1 MLKMKVDYGSLT
13 DALVWGYV
21 YEDCRIDIR
30 CNNRRTSFAEVASN
44 LPLARCYQ
52 RVDELGHNFYKLQCY
67 YLTHLI
73 YVFSD
78 WGQHA
83 LPRQLYAEE
92 FEFIIRNMKFAIYL
106 DDPEIVG
113 EFIQCLKI
121 MQVTERTDPLIWPLI
136 VMGYKYLVA
145 KEEKGGKKGMWVS
158 DRETLYN
165 RYHSSYCAAIGILD
179 YHFMSN
185 DGLRLC
191 PVRSRAVNLM
201 INQGCDGPGD
211 E

>member
-1 MLKMKVDYGSLT
+1 MIND
-13 DALVWGYV
+13 
-21 YEDCRIDIR
+21 
-30 CNNRRTSFAEVASN
+30 
-44 LPLARCYQ
+44 
-52 RVDELGHNFYKLQCY
+52 YKLQCY

-78 WGQHA
+78 WGQHC
-83 LPRQLYAEE
+83 LCRQLYAEE
-92 FEFIIRNMKFAIYL
+92 FEFIVRNMKFAIYL

-121 MQVTERTDPLIWPLI
+121 MQVTKRSDPLIWPLI
-136 VMGYKYLVA
+136 EMGYKYLVA

-179 YHFMSN
+179 YYFMSH
-185 DGLRLC
+185 DGLRLR
-191 PVRSRAVNLM
+191 PNRPRAVNLM
-201 INQGCDGPGD
+201 VNRCSDGTEGIS
-211 E
+211 